1 MAFLWGRAVSVDLYH
16 LNRQMLCWKPNRNFI
31 FFKKK
36 KGLQVFF
43 YPKFITSLFLTAFQ
57 IEVNMNKISAIQVK
71 IGGKRRPRSAPPP
84 PLHTTQR
91 AACRAFESPRP
102 PPFAHGPKLPQRR
115 RLSGRAAEARSEAGC
130 GRGAAG
136 AALKESDG
144 DCSEAQ
150 ELCGTV

>member
-1 MAFLWGRAVSVDLYH
+1 
-16 LNRQMLCWKPNRNFI
+16 
-31 FFKKK
+31 
-36 KGLQVFF
+36 
-43 YPKFITSLFLTAFQ
+43 
-57 IEVNMNKISAIQVK
+57 MNKISAIQVK
-71 IGGKRRPRSAPPP
+71 IGGKRRPRSLPLPPFAHDTKSRVP
-84 PLHTTQR
+84 GLR
-91 AACRAFESPRP
+91 IA

>member
-84 PLHTTQR
+84 PLCTRHKEPRAGPSNRPAPRLLHTAR
-91 AACRAFESPRP
+91 SYLSAGGCRAGPPRRDP
-102 PPFAHGPKLPQRR
+102 RR
-115 RLSGRAAEARSEAGC
+115 AAAEALQVLR
-130 GRGAAG
+130 
-136 AALKESDG
+136 
-144 DCSEAQ
+144 
-150 ELCGTV
+150 